1 MPPADALV
9 ERGAATIG
17 FGGAMDRKRGNDTTG
32 GEAPSAAGAGRR
44 APARRSRA
52 AAKKG
57 IDQDQPFFLYTA
69 PGHLVRRLHQIAVSI
84 FLEQTRGFRITPVQ
98 YSALMAI
105 RAFPG
110 IDQRGLARI
119 IAFDRSTIG
128 SVVERLER
136 RGLITR
142 ETDRADRRYKALYL
156 TPRGAQLLRD
166 MQPAAIAVG
175 EKLLAPLSE
184 RDRKTFMRIVAKTVH
199 LNNALSRAPL
209 SAPDDD

>member
-1 MPPADALV
+1 
-9 ERGAATIG
+9 
-17 FGGAMDRKRGNDTTG
+17 MDRKRGDDITEGATR
-32 GEAPSAAGAGRR
+32 PPAG
-44 APARRSRA
+44 PARRRGGRRRA
-52 AAKKG
+52 ASRKG
-57 IDQDQPFFLYTA
+57 VDQDQAFHLYTA

-98 YSALMAI
+98 YSALSAI
-105 RAFPG
+105 HAFPG
-110 IDQRGLARI
+110 IDQRSLARV

-142 ETDRADRRYKALYL
+142 ETDRSDRRYKALHL

-166 MQPAAIAVG
+166 MHMPAQAVG

-184 RDRKTFMRIVAKTVH
+184 RDRKTFMRVVAKTVD
-199 LNNALSRAPL
+199 LNNELSRAPL
-209 SAPDDD
+209 TAFDDDED

>member
-1 MPPADALV
+1 
-9 ERGAATIG
+9 
-17 FGGAMDRKRGNDTTG
+17 MDRKRQNDSVQ
-32 GEAPSAAGAGRR
+32 GEAEPVSATGQRPRRGRT
-44 APARRSRA
+44 RSP
-52 AAKKG
+52 AKKG
-57 IDQDQPFFLYTA
+57 IDQDQPFHLYDA

-84 FLEQTRGFRITPVQ
+84 FLEQARGFRITPVQ
-98 YSALMAI
+98 YSALSAI

-110 IDQRGLARI
+110 IDQRSLARV

-142 ETDRADRRYKALYL
+142 DTDRADRRYKALDV

-166 MQPAAIAVG
+166 MEPRAQAVG

-184 RDRKTFMRIVAKTVH
+184 RDRKTFMRVVAKTVDV
-199 LNNALSRAPL
+199 NNALSRAPL
-209 SAPDDD
+209 AMHHRDED